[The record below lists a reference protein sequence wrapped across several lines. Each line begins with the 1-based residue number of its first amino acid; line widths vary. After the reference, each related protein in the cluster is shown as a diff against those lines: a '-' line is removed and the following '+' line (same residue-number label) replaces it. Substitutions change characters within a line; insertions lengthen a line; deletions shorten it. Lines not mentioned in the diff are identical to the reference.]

1 MKDIAF
7 KRPRQTEACRTFSV
21 ENETKMKLPPTSN
34 FVPPPSPKAPWL
46 LRTPRDAFVCVVP
59 FSISFSLATGRRC
72 A

>member
-34 FVPPPSPKAPWL
+34 FVPPHPPKPL
-46 LRTPRDAFVCVVP
+46 GYFGRPVMR
-59 FSISFSLATGRRC
+59 SFA
-72 A
+72 